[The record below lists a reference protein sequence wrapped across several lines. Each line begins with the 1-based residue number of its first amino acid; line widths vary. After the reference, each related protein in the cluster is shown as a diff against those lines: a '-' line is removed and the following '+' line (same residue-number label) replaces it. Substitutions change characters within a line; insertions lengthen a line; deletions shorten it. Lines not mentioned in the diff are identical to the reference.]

1 MVTTQ
6 QSKKKCRQYSVE
18 YLKYGFIPA
27 PHNQQL
33 PMCLVCDKVFT
44 NDSMKP
50 CKLSEHLTKKHSDK
64 ADKSLSYFQILR
76 DQFRN
81 GKQLTVCLLASQ
93 SQPLKV
99 CVDYNFFNAY
109 SCIYLQLLLK

>member
-1 MVTTQ
+1 MATAQ

-50 CKLSEHLTKKHSDK
+50 CKLSEHLKKSILIK
-64 ADKSLSYFQILR
+64 QI
-76 DQFRN
+76 
-81 GKQLTVCLLASQ
+81 
-93 SQPLKV
+93 
-99 CVDYNFFNAY
+99 NAY
-109 SCIYLQLLLK
+109 HIFNCFEIRF